1 MVTFLT
7 GYKMSNTKTKIL
19 IIDDHALFAD
29 GLSLIL
35 KSLGSHVDVAISNGA
50 TRILNDIESLLYN
63 DLVLIDLHMPSMDG
77 FGFLS
82 AVRVQKIPITVG
94 VISGTERKSDIERAI
109 GLGAQGF
116 IPKDSPSAEM
126 LKAVSLLL
134 NGKNY
139 LPAQWLGEIDFLNY
153 AHQENNKK
161 EITERQRHV
170 LELMKDGLQNKQI
183 AIVLGISVSAVKG
196 HIENIFK
203 AMGVNNRTACVQ
215 VARERG
221 LV

>member
-1 MVTFLT
+1 
-7 GYKMSNTKTKIL
+7 MSNTKTKIL

-35 KSLGSHVDVAISNGA
+35 KSLGSHIDVSISNGA
-50 TRILNDIESLLYN
+50 TRILSDIESLLNN
-63 DLVLIDLHMPSMDG
+63 DLILIDLHMPTMDG
-77 FGFLS
+77 FSFLS

-134 NGKNY
+134 DGKNY
-139 LPAQWLGEIDFLNY
+139 LPGQWLGEIDFLDY
-153 AHQENNKK
+153 AHQADNSDA
-161 EITERQRHV
+161 ITERQRLV
-170 LELMKDGLQNKQI
+170 LELMKDGLQNKQM
-183 AIVLGISVSAVKG
+183 AIVLGISVSAIKG

-203 AMGVNNRTACVQ
+203 TMGVNNRTACVQ
-215 VARERG
+215 AARERG

>member
-1 MVTFLT
+1 MR
-7 GYKMSNTKTKIL
+7 NTKIKIL

-35 KSLGSHVDVAISNGA
+35 KSLGSHIDVSISNGA
-50 TRILNDIESLLYN
+50 ARVLNNIESLLNN
-63 DLVLIDLHMPSMDG
+63 DLILIDLHMPSMDG

-82 AVRVQKIPITVG
+82 AVRVQKIPIPVG
-94 VISGTERKSDIERAI
+94 VISGTEKKSDIERAI

-126 LKAVSLLL
+126 LKAISLLL

-139 LPAQWLGEIDFLNY
+139 LPQRWLGEVDFLDY
-153 AHQENNKK
+153 AHQTDNN
-161 EITERQRHV
+161 ETITERQRHV

-183 AIVLGISVSAVKG
+183 ATVLGISVSAVKG

-203 AMGVNNRTACVQ
+203 TMGVNNRTACVQ

-221 LV
+221 LI

>member
-1 MVTFLT
+1 
-7 GYKMSNTKTKIL
+7 MSNTKIKIL

-35 KSLGSHVDVAISNGA
+35 KSLGSHVDVSISNAA
-50 TRILNDIESLLYN
+50 TPVLNDIESLVNN
-63 DLVLIDLHMPSMDG
+63 DLVLIDLHMPTMDG
-77 FGFLS
+77 FSFLS

-94 VISGTERKSDIERAI
+94 VISGTEKKGDIERAI

-126 LKAVSLLL
+126 LKAVTLLL

-139 LPAQWLGEIDFLNY
+139 LPAQWLGEVDFLDY
-153 AHQENNKK
+153 AHQADNN
-161 EITERQRHV
+161 EAITERQRHV

-203 AMGVNNRTACVQ
+203 TMGVNNRTACVQ